1 MPAKKSFDFE
11 NDQIKCYT
19 TENIGIIKLKS
30 NVFNIVSS
38 LGGSSDVFS
47 IFEIAEQDRNIKLL
61 LIMNESCCFGDQE
74 YTEFIRSIT
83 DNDSVS
89 GNRIV
94 RLRQINILNRFILDI
109 LNFKK
114 LFISCLSGNIVT
126 PFFGAS
132 LAADFRFV
140 SEDMVFS
147 LSHLK
152 HKVHPSGA
160 LPYFLPKYVG
170 FSKASELLFNDS
182 DISAKDALKLGLVN
196 KILPTENFEKHCI
209 QEALSFVE
217 IDPNVVKSTKYLL
230 NFSKKELEK
239 YFEREN
245 KISQIE
251 RI

>member
-1 MPAKKSFDFE
+1 MRAQKNFE
-11 NDQIKCYT
+11 FESDEIKCYT
-19 TENIGIIKLKS
+19 SENIGIIKLKS

-38 LGGSSDVFS
+38 LGGSENVFS
-47 IFEIAEQDRNIKLL
+47 VFELAKQDTNIKLL
-61 LIMNESCCFGDQE
+61 LILNESCCFSEEE
-74 YTEFIRSIT
+74 YSEFINSIAGKGIGT
-83 DNDSVS
+83 
-89 GNRIV
+89 GKEMI
-94 RLRQINILNRFILDI
+94 RLRQINILNRFIMEM

-114 LFISCLSGNIVT
+114 LVISCLSGNIVT

-140 SEDMVFS
+140 SKNMIFF

-160 LPYFLPKYVG
+160 LPYFLPKYMG
-170 FSKASELLFNDS
+170 FSKASELLF
-182 DISAKDALKLGLVN
+182 KDGNINSKQALKLGLVN

-209 QEALSFVE
+209 QEALSLTE
-217 IDPNVVKSTKYLL
+217 IDSNVVKSTKYLL

-245 KISQIE
+245 EISQVEKI
-251 RI
+251 

>member
-1 MPAKKSFDFE
+1 MKQKFE
-11 NDQIKCYT
+11 FESNEIKCYT

-47 IFEIAEQDRNIKLL
+47 VFEIAEQDRNIKLL
-61 LIMNESCCFGDQE
+61 LILNESCCFSEEE
-74 YTEFIRSIT
+74 YLEFINSIAEKGIGT
-83 DNDSVS
+83 
-89 GNRIV
+89 GKEII
-94 RLRQINILNRFILDI
+94 RLRQINILNRFILEMTKY
-109 LNFKK
+109 NK
-114 LFISCLSGNIVT
+114 LVISCLSGNIVT

-140 SEDMVFS
+140 SEDMIYT

-170 FSKASELLFNDS
+170 FSKASELLFRGE
-182 DISAKDALKLGLVN
+182 DICAKEALQLGLVN
-196 KILPTENFEKHCI
+196 KVLPKENFEKHCT
-209 QEALSFVE
+209 QEALSLSK
-217 IDPNVVKSTKYLL
+217 IDSNVVKATKHLL
-230 NFSKKELEK
+230 RSSKQELEK
-239 YFEREN
+239 YFQKET
-245 KISQIE
+245 KISQLE

>member
-1 MPAKKSFDFE
+1 MQAKKSFDFE

-19 TENIGIIKLKS
+19 AENIGIIKLKS

-38 LGGSSDVFS
+38 LGESSDVFS
-47 IFEIAEQDRNIKLL
+47 IFEIAEHDKNIKLL
-61 LIMNESCCFGDQE
+61 LIMNESCCFSDQE
-74 YTEFIRSIT
+74 YSEFIGSIT
-83 DNDSVS
+83 DKDSGS
-89 GNRIV
+89 GNQIV
-94 RLRQINILNRFILDI
+94 RLRQINILNRFILEI

-170 FSKASELLFNDS
+170 FSKASELLFNDR

-217 IDPNVVKSTKYLL
+217 IDPNAVKSTKYLL
-230 NFSKKELEK
+230 NFSKKELEL

-251 RI
+251 KI